1 MSEVRMPQV
10 DFSQI
15 GPQSGERFPDITL
28 PDQRG
33 QLVDLHAHRDGHPAL
48 IVFYRSASW

>member
-1 MSEVRMPQV
+1 MSSPSLPYV

-15 GPQSGERFPDITL
+15 GPQIGERFPDVAL

-33 QLVDLHAHRDGHPAL
+33 ELVDLHSARRGKKAL
-48 IVFYRSASW
+48 VVFYRSASW